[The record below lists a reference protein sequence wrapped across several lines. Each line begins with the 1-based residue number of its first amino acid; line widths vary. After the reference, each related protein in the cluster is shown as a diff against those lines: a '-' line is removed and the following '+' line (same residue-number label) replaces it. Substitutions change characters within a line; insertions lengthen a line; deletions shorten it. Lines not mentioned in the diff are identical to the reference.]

1 MILPRNVGAL
11 DHFRF
16 LKASGLRDSESIVD
30 ADESEAT
37 AASAVD
43 GTLVVGVVN
52 DGVDKQAADRGR

>member
-16 LKASGLRDSESIVD
+16 LTASRLRDSESIAD
-30 ADESEAT
+30 DDESEAT

-43 GTLVVGVVN
+43 GTLAVGIVN